1 MLNIQTNFTEI
12 KKEIHNYNKDTN
24 LIVVTKG
31 QDIKKIKSIVEL
43 GHRDFGEN
51 RVQEAHSKWLELI
64 KIERGINLHLIG
76 RLQSNK
82 AKEAFELFNFIHTL
96 DSEKLAKIF
105 SDLELN
111 SKKKINYFVQ
121 VNIGQEKQKG
131 GIEKKQVLDFV
142 NYCILDLKLNI
153 RGLMCIPPLGTSAEP
168 FFLMLKELNK
178 IAGLNDLSMG
188 MSNDYKTALKIGS
201 TYIRI
206 GSAIFN

>member
-153 RGLMCIPPLGTSAEP
+153 KGLLCISAEP

>member
-12 KKEIHNYNKDTN
+12 KKEIHNYNNDTN

-51 RVQEAHSKWLELI
+51 RVQEAQSKWSELI
-64 KIERGINLHLIG
+64 KIERDINLHLIG

-82 AKEAFELFNFIHTL
+82 AKDAFELFNFIHTL
-96 DSEKLAKIF
+96 DNEKLAKIF
-105 SDLELN
+105 SDLEFN

-153 RGLMCIPPLGTSAEP
+153 KGLMCIPPLGISAEP

>member
-1 MLNIQTNFTEI
+1 M
-12 KKEIHNYNKDTN
+12 
-24 LIVVTKG
+24 
-31 QDIKKIKSIVEL
+31 
-43 GHRDFGEN
+43 
-51 RVQEAHSKWLELI
+51 
-64 KIERGINLHLIG
+64 
-76 RLQSNK
+76 
-82 AKEAFELFNFIHTL
+82 
-96 DSEKLAKIF
+96 
-105 SDLELN
+105 
-111 SKKKINYFVQ
+111 Q

-131 GIEKKQVLDFV
+131 GIEKKQVSDFV

-153 RGLMCIPPLGTSAEP
+153 KGLMCIPPLGTSAEP